1 MSEIRGRWAARRVP
15 PHGWVQ
21 AGPGRAT
28 VVGTAAVTVQV
39 ATAWLAIMCLA
50 PMMPGSSL
58 ALTRAALE
66 QLLDVLSPLRER

>member
-1 MSEIRGRWAARRVP
+1 M
-15 PHGWVQ
+15 
-21 AGPGRAT
+21 
-28 VVGTAAVTVQV
+28 TVQV
-39 ATAWLAIMCLA
+39 VTAWLAIMCLA